1 MSVEYS
7 IRLLSAASRTEEIEG
22 KNRNLVYLFGTT
34 REGEAIAIRTPLL
47 MPYFQVVEPTK
58 DILVNLE
65 QKEDVE
71 KLESQDLWIDGSVK
85 NCTKI
90 TTSHPG
96 KVPKIR
102 DWLKNNGFKPL
113 AADIPFHYRYLYDND
128 IGGCLTIKGDE
139 ITKENYSCKVIDAK
153 EITKSENFESDFRIL
168 SFDIENSIFERT
180 IYCLSYCIK
189 TSEGYVHEETLHG
202 DEETL
207 LKNFVKAINNHDP
220 DIITGYNID
229 GYDLPLLVERCDV
242 YGIEMRIGR
251 DGSKLEQRMQRFW
264 QAQGRV
270 IADAW
275 WNVKREVR
283 PRQESLNAVAKELLG
298 KEKHDVNPKK
308 MDEEWANNPD
318 KVMDYCLEDAKLA
331 LEILEHIKVLQKY
344 QHLGSVAKL
353 PLNDVINGMTSTMI
367 DSLMI
372 RFADSKGIGVPMT
385 NRRKRTGHIEGG
397 YVHSIDPGLYEWVC
411 VLDFKS
417 MYPSII
423 IDRNLCFSTMSEDGE
438 IETPLGVKFKSPEQK
453 KGLLPDLLVNLMA
466 DRDEAK
472 KLQAAAKTE
481 NEENYYKRVQE
492 AIKILMNS
500 VYGVF
505 ASYFYRFTN
514 LDIGASITAYARE
527 YVKDILAELEKEG
540 LEVIYGDTDSVFFRS
555 PHDVLD
561 KTVKFGEKIAERY
574 SEGAKQLE
582 FEKILQPFFSH
593 GVKKRYVGKQIWPKE
608 GMLIRGYE
616 TRRTDS
622 FPIQVQAL
630 EDIFAKLMARDIDNA
645 LESSKNWV
653 TKVSEGE
660 FDDNQFVISKTV
672 NLNRKYVNEDNQAHL
687 QAYKKYIETG
697 RPFVSGMK
705 ISFIVTNANV
715 SPMIV
720 EPYIPEEKCPKPDY
734 NYYADRI
741 AKSLSRITD
750 VFDWDEKALKSGKR
764 APKQQTL
771 F

>member
-1 MSVEYS
+1 MDYS
-7 IRLLSAASRTEEIEG
+7 IRLLSAASCTEEVHG
-22 KNRNLVYLFGTT
+22 KSRNMIYLFGTT
-34 REGEAIAIRTPLL
+34 KDGEAIAVRTPLL
-47 MPYFQVVEPTK
+47 MPYFQVVEPPK
-58 DILVNLE
+58 DICESLE
-65 QKEDVE
+65 KNGDVE
-71 KLESQDLWIDGSVK
+71 KLEPLDLWVDGEEKKCIKV
-85 NCTKI
+85 TV
-90 TTSHPG
+90 SHPG

-102 DWLKNNGFKPL
+102 EWLKNNDLKLL
-113 AADIPFHYRYLYDND
+113 AADIPFHHRYLYDND
-128 IGGCLTIKGDE
+128 IGGCIRVRGKE
-139 ITKENYSCKVIDAK
+139 IQKDGWSCKVI
-153 EITKSENFESDFRIL
+153 EVVEVLPSESFESDFKIL
-168 SFDIENSIFERT
+168 GFDIENSIFERT

-189 TSEGYVHEETLHG
+189 TSEGYTHEETLHG
-202 DEETL
+202 DEEKL
-207 LKNFVKAINNHDP
+207 LNDFVKVIKEHDP

-229 GYDLPLLVERCDV
+229 GYDLPLLVERAEV
-242 YGIEMRIGR
+242 YGVKLAIGR
-251 DGSKLEQRMQRFW
+251 DGTNLEQKFQRFW
-264 QAQGRV
+264 QARGRV
-270 IADAW
+270 IVDAW

-308 MDEEWANNPD
+308 MDEEWANNPQ

-331 LEILEHIKVLQKY
+331 VEILEHIKVLQKY

-353 PLNDVINGMTSTMI
+353 PLDNVINGITSNMI
-367 DSLMI
+367 DSLLI
-372 RFADSKGIGVPMT
+372 RFADSKGVGVPMT
-385 NRRKRTGHIEGG
+385 NHQKRTGHIEGG
-397 YVHSIDPGLYEWVC
+397 YVHNINPGLYEWVC

-423 IDRNLCFSTMSEDGE
+423 IDRNLCFSTMSPDGE

-453 KGLLPDLLVNLMA
+453 KGMLPELLINLMK
-466 DRDEAK
+466 DRDSAK
-472 KLQAAAKTE
+472 ELQASAKTKSDE
-481 NEENYYKRVQE
+481 DYYRRIQE

-514 LDIGASITAYARE
+514 LNIGASITAYARE
-527 YVKDILAELEKEG
+527 YVKDIIEELENEG
-540 LEVIYGDTDSVFFRS
+540 VDVIYGDTDSVFFRS
-555 PHDVLD
+555 PYDELN
-561 KTVKFGEKIAERY
+561 KTIEFGESIADRY
-574 SEGAKQLE
+574 SVGAKQLE

-608 GMLIRGYE
+608 SMLIRGYE
-616 TRRTDS
+616 TRRTDA

-630 EDIFAKLMARDIDNA
+630 EDIFAKLMDRNIEDA

-672 NLNRKYVNEDNQAHL
+672 NLKRKYVNEDNQAHL

-705 ISFIVTNANV
+705 ISFIVTDA
-715 SPMIV
+715 SITPMKV
-720 EPYIPEEKCPKPDY
+720 EPYIPEETCPKPDY

-750 VFDWDEKALKSGKR
+750 VFDWDEKALKRGKR
-764 APKQQTL
+764 GPKQQTL

>member
-1 MSVEYS
+1 MEYS

-34 REGEAIAIRTPLL
+34 REGEAIAVRTPLL

-58 DILVNLE
+58 DILANLE
-65 QKEDVE
+65 EKEEVE
-71 KLESQDLWIDGSVK
+71 NLESQDLWVDGSVK
-85 NCTKI
+85 NCTKV

-139 ITKENYSCKVIDAK
+139 IPKENYSCKVIDAK

-180 IYCLSYCIK
+180 IYCLSYCVK

-207 LKNFVKAINNHDP
+207 LKNFVKAINEHDP

-242 YGIEMRIGR
+242 YGIDLKIGR
-251 DGSKLEQRMQRFW
+251 DGSELEQRMQRFW

-298 KEKHDVNPKK
+298 REKHDVNPKK
-308 MDEEWANNPD
+308 MDQEWANNPD
-318 KVMDYCLEDAKLA
+318 KVMEYCLEDAKLA

-453 KGLLPDLLVNLMA
+453 KGLLPELLVNLMA

-481 NEENYYKRVQE
+481 DEENYYKRVQG

-527 YVKDILAELEKEG
+527 YVKDILTELEKEG

-555 PHDVLD
+555 PHDDLE
-561 KTVKFGEKIAERY
+561 KTVEFGEKIAERY
-574 SEGAKQLE
+574 SVGAKQLE

-593 GVKKRYVGKQIWPKE
+593 GVKKRYVGKQVWPKE

-645 LESSKNWV
+645 LESSKDWV

-660 FDDNQFVISKTV
+660 FNDNQFVISKTV

-715 SPMIV
+715 SPMVV
-720 EPYIPEEKCPKPDY
+720 EPYIPEEECPKPDY

>member
-1 MSVEYS
+1 MEYS

-34 REGEAIAIRTPLL
+34 REGEAIAVRTPLL

-58 DILVNLE
+58 DILANLE
-65 QKEDVE
+65 EKEEVE
-71 KLESQDLWIDGSVK
+71 NLESQDLWVDGSVK
-85 NCTKI
+85 NCTKV

-139 ITKENYSCKVIDAK
+139 IPKENYSCKVIDAK

-180 IYCLSYCIK
+180 IYCLSYCVK

-202 DEETL
+202 DEEAL
-207 LKNFVKAINNHDP
+207 LKNFVKAINEHDP

-242 YGIEMRIGR
+242 YGIDLKIGR
-251 DGSKLEQRMQRFW
+251 DGSELEQRMQRFW

-298 KEKHDVNPKK
+298 REKHDVNPKK
-308 MDEEWANNPD
+308 MDEEWANNPE
-318 KVMDYCLEDAKLA
+318 KVMEYCLEDAKLA

-453 KGLLPDLLVNLMA
+453 KGLLPELLVNLMA

-481 NEENYYKRVQE
+481 DEENYYKRVQG

-555 PHDVLD
+555 PHDDLE
-561 KTVKFGEKIAERY
+561 KTVEFGEKIAERY
-574 SEGAKQLE
+574 SVGAKQLE

-593 GVKKRYVGKQIWPKE
+593 GVKKRYVGKQVWPKE

-645 LESSKNWV
+645 LESSKYWV

-660 FDDNQFVISKTV
+660 FNDCLLYT
-672 NLNRKYVNEDNQAHL
+672 
-687 QAYKKYIETG
+687 
-697 RPFVSGMK
+697 
-705 ISFIVTNANV
+705 
-715 SPMIV
+715 SPS
-720 EPYIPEEKCPKPDY
+720 PRDGL
-734 NYYADRI
+734 
-741 AKSLSRITD
+741 LSRMPSS
-750 VFDWDEKALKSGKR
+750 A
-764 APKQQTL
+764 
-771 F
+771 

>member
-1 MSVEYS
+1 MEYS

-34 REGEAIAIRTPLL
+34 REGEAIAVRTPLL

-58 DILVNLE
+58 DILANLE
-65 QKEDVE
+65 EKEEVE
-71 KLESQDLWIDGSVK
+71 NLESQDLWVDGSVK
-85 NCTKI
+85 NCTKV

-139 ITKENYSCKVIDAK
+139 IPKENYSCKVIDAK

-180 IYCLSYCIK
+180 IYCLSYCVK

-207 LKNFVKAINNHDP
+207 LKNFVKAINEHDP

-242 YGIEMRIGR
+242 YGIDLKIGR
-251 DGSKLEQRMQRFW
+251 DGSELEQRMQRFW

-298 KEKHDVNPKK
+298 REKHDVNPKK
-308 MDEEWANNPD
+308 MDEEWANNPE
-318 KVMDYCLEDAKLA
+318 KVMEYCLEDAKLA

-453 KGLLPDLLVNLMA
+453 KGLLPELLVNLMA

-481 NEENYYKRVQE
+481 DEENYYKRVQG

-555 PHDVLD
+555 PHDDLE
-561 KTVKFGEKIAERY
+561 KTVEFDEKIAERY
-574 SEGAKQLE
+574 SVGAKQLE

-593 GVKKRYVGKQIWPKE
+593 GVKKRYVGKQVWPKE

-645 LESSKNWV
+645 LESSKDWV
-653 TKVSEGE
+653 TKVSEGV

-715 SPMIV
+715 SPMVV
-720 EPYIPEEKCPKPDY
+720 EPYIPEEECPKPDY

>member
-1 MSVEYS
+1 MFVEYS
-7 IRLLSAASRTEEIEG
+7 IRLLSAASRNEEIDG
-22 KNRNLVYLFGTT
+22 KNRTLVYLFGTT
-34 REGEAIAIRTPLL
+34 EEGEAIAVRTPLL
-47 MPYFQVVEPTK
+47 MPYFQIVEPTK
-58 DILVNLE
+58 DIIENLE
-65 QKEDVE
+65 KREDVE
-71 KLESQDLWIDGSVK
+71 ALEAEDLWVDGSIK
-85 NCTKI
+85 NCTKV

-96 KVPKIR
+96 NVPKIR
-102 DWLKNNGFKPL
+102 DWVKNNGFKLL
-113 AADIPFHYRYLYDND
+113 AADIPFHYRYLYNNN
-128 IGGCLTIKGDE
+128 IGGCLTVKGEE
-139 ITKENYSCKVIDAK
+139 IAKDGWSCKVIDAK
-153 EITKSENFESDFRIL
+153 EITESDNFESDFRIM

-180 IYCLSYCIK
+180 IYCLSYCVK
-189 TSEGYVHEETLHG
+189 TSEGYLHEETLHG

-207 LKNFVKAINNHDP
+207 LNNFVKAVNTHDP

-229 GYDLPLLVERCDV
+229 GYDFPLLVERCEI
-242 YGIEMRIGR
+242 YGIDLMIGR

-298 KEKHDVNPKK
+298 REKHDVNPKK

-318 KVMDYCLEDAKLA
+318 KVMEYCLEDAKLA
-331 LEILEHIKVLQKY
+331 LEILEHIMVLQKY

-353 PLNDVINGMTSTMI
+353 PLNDVINGMTSNMI

-372 RFADSKGIGVPMT
+372 RFADSKDIGVPMT
-385 NRRKRTGHIEGG
+385 NRQKRTGHIEGG

-423 IDRNLCFSTMSEDGE
+423 IDRNLCFTTMSEDGE

-453 KGLLPDLLVNLMA
+453 KGLLPELLVNLMN

-481 NEENYYKRVQE
+481 NEENYYRRVQE

-514 LDIGASITAYARE
+514 LNIGASITAYARE
-527 YVKDILAELEKEG
+527 YVKDILEELANEKID
-540 LEVIYGDTDSVFFRS
+540 VIYGDTDSVFFRS
-555 PHDVLD
+555 PHADLNR
-561 KTVKFGEKIAERY
+561 TIEFGESIAKRY
-574 SEGAKQLE
+574 SAGAKKLE

-608 GMLIRGYE
+608 SMLIRGYE

-622 FPIQVQAL
+622 FSIQIEAL
-630 EDIFAKLMARDIDNA
+630 EDIFSKLMDRDIDNA

-653 TKVSEGE
+653 TRVSEGD
-660 FDDNQFVISKTV
+660 FDDKNFVISKTV
-672 NLNRKYVNEDNQAHL
+672 NLKRKYVNEDNQAHL

-705 ISFIVTNANV
+705 IPFIVTDASV
-715 SPMIV
+715 SPMKV
-720 EPYIPEEKCPKPDY
+720 EPYIPEESCPKPDY

-750 VFDWDEKALKSGKR
+750 VFDWDEKALKTGKR

>member
-1 MSVEYS
+1 MEYS

-34 REGEAIAIRTPLL
+34 REGEAIAVRTPLL

-58 DILVNLE
+58 DILANLE
-65 QKEDVE
+65 EKEEVE
-71 KLESQDLWIDGSVK
+71 NLESQDLWVDGSVK
-85 NCTKI
+85 NCTKV

-128 IGGCLTIKGDE
+128 IGGCLTIKGDV
-139 ITKENYSCKVIDAK
+139 IPKENYSCKVIDAK

-180 IYCLSYCIK
+180 IYCLSYCVK

-207 LKNFVKAINNHDP
+207 LKNFVKAINEHDP

-242 YGIEMRIGR
+242 YGIDLKIGR
-251 DGSKLEQRMQRFW
+251 DGSELEQRMQRFW

-298 KEKHDVNPKK
+298 REKHDVNPKK

-318 KVMDYCLEDAKLA
+318 KVMEYCLEDAKLA

-438 IETPLGVKFKSPEQK
+438 IETPLGVKFKSPKQK
-453 KGLLPDLLVNLMA
+453 KGLLPELLVNLMA

-481 NEENYYKRVQE
+481 DEENYYKRVQG

-555 PHDVLD
+555 PHDDLE
-561 KTVKFGEKIAERY
+561 KTVEFGEKIAERY
-574 SEGAKQLE
+574 SVGAKQLE

-593 GVKKRYVGKQIWPKE
+593 GVKKRYVGKQVWPKE

-645 LESSKNWV
+645 LESSKDWV

-660 FDDNQFVISKTV
+660 FNDNQFVISKTV

-715 SPMIV
+715 SPMVV
-720 EPYIPEEKCPKPDY
+720 EPYIPEEECPKPDY

>member
-1 MSVEYS
+1 VEYS

-34 REGEAIAIRTPLL
+34 REGEAIAVRTPLL

-58 DILVNLE
+58 DILANLE
-65 QKEDVE
+65 EKEEVE
-71 KLESQDLWIDGSVK
+71 NLESQDLWVDGSVK
-85 NCTKI
+85 NCTKV

-139 ITKENYSCKVIDAK
+139 IPKENYSCKVIDAK

-180 IYCLSYCIK
+180 IYCLSYCVK

-207 LKNFVKAINNHDP
+207 LKNFVKAINEHDP

-242 YGIEMRIGR
+242 YGIDLKIGR
-251 DGSKLEQRMQRFW
+251 DGSELEQRMQRFW

-298 KEKHDVNPKK
+298 REKHDVNPKK
-308 MDEEWANNPD
+308 MDEEWANNPE
-318 KVMDYCLEDAKLA
+318 KVMEYCLEDAKLA

-453 KGLLPDLLVNLMA
+453 KGLLPELLVNLMA

-481 NEENYYKRVQE
+481 DEENYYKRVQG

-555 PHDVLD
+555 PHDDLE
-561 KTVKFGEKIAERY
+561 KTVEFGEKIAERY
-574 SEGAKQLE
+574 SVGAKQLE

-593 GVKKRYVGKQIWPKE
+593 GVKKRYVGKQVWPKE

-645 LESSKNWV
+645 LESSKDWV

-660 FDDNQFVISKTV
+660 FNDNQFVISKTV

-715 SPMIV
+715 SPMVV
-720 EPYIPEEKCPKPDY
+720 EPYIPEEECPKPDY

>member
-1 MSVEYS
+1 MEYS

-34 REGEAIAIRTPLL
+34 REGEAIAVRTPLL

-58 DILVNLE
+58 DILANLE
-65 QKEDVE
+65 GKEEVE
-71 KLESQDLWIDGSVK
+71 NLESQDLWVDGSVK
-85 NCTKI
+85 NCTKV

-139 ITKENYSCKVIDAK
+139 IPKENYSCKVIDAK

-180 IYCLSYCIK
+180 IYCLSYCVK

-207 LKNFVKAINNHDP
+207 LKNFVKAINEHDP

-242 YGIEMRIGR
+242 YGIDLKIGR
-251 DGSKLEQRMQRFW
+251 DGSELEHRMQRFW

-298 KEKHDVNPKK
+298 REKHDVNPKK

-318 KVMDYCLEDAKLA
+318 KVMEYCLEDAKLA

-423 IDRNLCFSTMSEDGE
+423 IDRNLCFSTMSEEGE

-453 KGLLPDLLVNLMA
+453 KGLLPELLVNLMA

-481 NEENYYKRVQE
+481 DEENYYKRVQG

-555 PHDVLD
+555 PHDDLE
-561 KTVKFGEKIAERY
+561 KTVEFGEKIAERY
-574 SEGAKQLE
+574 SVGAKQLE

-593 GVKKRYVGKQIWPKE
+593 GVKKRYVGKQVWPKE

-645 LESSKNWV
+645 LESSKDWV

-660 FDDNQFVISKTV
+660 FNDNQFVISKTV

-715 SPMIV
+715 SPMVV
-720 EPYIPEEKCPKPDY
+720 EPYIPEEECPKPDY

>member
-1 MSVEYS
+1 M
-7 IRLLSAASRTEEIEG
+7 
-22 KNRNLVYLFGTT
+22 VYLFGTT
-34 REGEAIAIRTPLL
+34 KEGESIAVRTPLL
-47 MPYFQVVEPTK
+47 LPYVQAVEPTQEVL
-58 DILVNLE
+58 DELGNN
-65 QKEDVE
+65 EDVE
-71 KLESQDLWIDGSVK
+71 NLESLDLWVDGEVK
-85 NCTKI
+85 KCTKI
-90 TTSHPG
+90 TTKNIEKLHN
-96 KVPKIR
+96 VR
-102 DWLKNNGFKPL
+102 RQLKNHNLKLL
-113 AADIPFHYRYLYDND
+113 AADIPFHHRYLYDND
-128 IGGCLTIKGDE
+128 IGGCIRVRGKE
-139 ITKENYSCKVIDAK
+139 IHKEGWSCKVIEVV
-153 EITKSENFESDFRIL
+153 EILPSESFESDFKIL

-189 TSEGYVHEETLHG
+189 TSGGYIHEETLHG
-202 DEETL
+202 DEEAL
-207 LKNFVKAINNHDP
+207 LNDFVKAIKKYDP

-229 GYDLPLLVERCDV
+229 GYDLPLLVERAELYD
-242 YGIEMRIGR
+242 IDLSIGR
-251 DGSKLEQRMQRFW
+251 NGTNLEQKFQRFW

-270 IADAW
+270 IVDAW
-275 WNVKREVR
+275 WNVKREIR

-298 KEKHDVNPKK
+298 KEKHDVNPKE
-308 MDEEWANNPD
+308 MDEEWATNPQ

-331 LEILEHIKVLQKY
+331 VEILENIMVLQKY

-353 PLNDVINGMTSTMI
+353 PLDDVINGITSNMI

-385 NRRKRTGHIEGG
+385 NRQKRTGHIEGG
-397 YVHSIDPGLYEWVC
+397 YVHSINPGLYEWVC

-423 IDRNLCFSTMSEDGE
+423 IDRNLCFSTMSPDGE

-453 KGLLPDLLVNLMA
+453 KGMLPELLINLMK
-466 DRDEAK
+466 DRDSAK
-472 KLQAAAKTE
+472 ELQAAAKTK
-481 NEENYYKRVQE
+481 NEEDYYRRIQE

-514 LDIGASITAYARE
+514 LNIGASITAYARE
-527 YVKDILAELEKEG
+527 YVKDILEELENEG
-540 LEVIYGDTDSVFFRS
+540 IDVIYGDTDSVFFRS
-555 PHDVLD
+555 PHADLD
-561 KTVKFGEKIAERY
+561 QTIEFGESIAKRY
-574 SEGAKQLE
+574 SVGAKQLE

-608 GMLIRGYE
+608 SMLVRGYE

-630 EDIFAKLMARDIDNA
+630 EDIFAKLMDRDIDNA
-645 LESSKNWV
+645 LESSKKWV
-653 TKVSEGE
+653 TRVSEGDFGDE
-660 FDDNQFVISKTV
+660 NFVISKTV
-672 NLNRKYVNEDNQAHL
+672 NLKRKYVNEDNQAHL

-705 ISFIVTNANV
+705 ISFIVTDASV
-715 SPMIV
+715 SPMKV
-720 EPYIPEEKCPKPDY
+720 EPFISEEDCPKPDY

-750 VFDWDEKALKSGKR
+750 VFDWDEKALKKGKR
-764 APKQQTL
+764 SPKQQTL

>member
-1 MSVEYS
+1 VEYS

-34 REGEAIAIRTPLL
+34 REGEAIAVRTPLL

-58 DILVNLE
+58 DILANLE
-65 QKEDVE
+65 EKEEVE
-71 KLESQDLWIDGSVK
+71 NLESQDLWVDGSVK
-85 NCTKI
+85 NCTKV

-139 ITKENYSCKVIDAK
+139 IPKENYSCKVIDAK

-180 IYCLSYCIK
+180 IYCLSYCVK

-207 LKNFVKAINNHDP
+207 LKNFVKAINEHDP

-242 YGIEMRIGR
+242 YGIDLKIGR
-251 DGSKLEQRMQRFW
+251 DGSELEQRMQRFW

-298 KEKHDVNPKK
+298 REKHDVNPKK

-318 KVMDYCLEDAKLA
+318 KVMEYCLEDAKLA

-453 KGLLPDLLVNLMA
+453 KGLLPELLVNLMA

-481 NEENYYKRVQE
+481 DEENYYKRVQG

-555 PHDVLD
+555 PHDDLE
-561 KTVKFGEKIAERY
+561 KTVEFGEKIAERY
-574 SEGAKQLE
+574 SVGAKQLE

-593 GVKKRYVGKQIWPKE
+593 GVKKRYVGKQVWPKE

-645 LESSKNWV
+645 LESSKDWV

-660 FDDNQFVISKTV
+660 FNDNQFVISKTV

-715 SPMIV
+715 SPMVV
-720 EPYIPEEKCPKPDY
+720 EPYIPEEECPKPDY

>member
-1 MSVEYS
+1 MEYS

-34 REGEAIAIRTPLL
+34 REGEAIAVRTPLL

-58 DILVNLE
+58 DILANLE
-65 QKEDVE
+65 GKEEVE
-71 KLESQDLWIDGSVK
+71 NLESQDLWVDGSVK
-85 NCTKI
+85 NCTKV

-139 ITKENYSCKVIDAK
+139 IPKENYSCKVIDAK
-153 EITKSENFESDFRIL
+153 EITKSKNFESDFRIL

-180 IYCLSYCIK
+180 IYCLSYCVK

-207 LKNFVKAINNHDP
+207 LKNFVKAINEHDP

-242 YGIEMRIGR
+242 YGIDLKIGR
-251 DGSKLEQRMQRFW
+251 DGSELEQRMQRFW

-298 KEKHDVNPKK
+298 REKHDVNPKK
-308 MDEEWANNPD
+308 MDEEWANNPE
-318 KVMDYCLEDAKLA
+318 KVMEYCLEDAKLA

-453 KGLLPDLLVNLMA
+453 KGLLPELLVNLMA

-481 NEENYYKRVQE
+481 DEENYYKRVQG

-555 PHDVLD
+555 PHDDLE
-561 KTVKFGEKIAERY
+561 KTVEFGEKIAERY
-574 SEGAKQLE
+574 SVGAKQLE

-593 GVKKRYVGKQIWPKE
+593 GVKKRYVGKQVWPKE

-645 LESSKNWV
+645 LESSKDWV

-660 FDDNQFVISKTV
+660 FNDNQFVISKTV

-715 SPMIV
+715 SPMVV
-720 EPYIPEEKCPKPDY
+720 EPYIPEEECPKPDY

>member
-1 MSVEYS
+1 MEYS

-34 REGEAIAIRTPLL
+34 REGEAIAVRTPLL

-58 DILVNLE
+58 DILANLE
-65 QKEDVE
+65 EKEEVE
-71 KLESQDLWIDGSVK
+71 NLESQDLWVDGSVK
-85 NCTKI
+85 NCTKV

-139 ITKENYSCKVIDAK
+139 IPKENYSCKVIDAK

-180 IYCLSYCIK
+180 IYCLSYCVK

-207 LKNFVKAINNHDP
+207 LKNFVKAINEHDP

-242 YGIEMRIGR
+242 YGIDLKIGR
-251 DGSKLEQRMQRFW
+251 DGSELEQRMQRFW

-298 KEKHDVNPKK
+298 REKHDVNPKK
-308 MDEEWANNPD
+308 MDEEWANNPE
-318 KVMDYCLEDAKLA
+318 KVMEYCLEDAKLA

-453 KGLLPDLLVNLMA
+453 KGLLPELLVNLMA

-481 NEENYYKRVQE
+481 DEENYYKRVQG

-527 YVKDILAELEKEG
+527 YVKDILTELEKEG

-555 PHDVLD
+555 PHDDLE
-561 KTVKFGEKIAERY
+561 KTVEFGEKIAERY
-574 SEGAKQLE
+574 SVGAKQLE

-593 GVKKRYVGKQIWPKE
+593 GVKKRYVGKQVWPKE

-645 LESSKNWV
+645 LESSKDWV
-653 TKVSEGE
+653 TKVSEGV

-715 SPMIV
+715 SPMVV
-720 EPYIPEEKCPKPDY
+720 EPYIPEEECPKPDY

>member
-1 MSVEYS
+1 MIVERS
-7 IRLLSAASRTEEIEG
+7 IRLLSAGFGNEEVDGKDRT
-22 KNRNLVYLFGTT
+22 LVYLFGTT
-34 REGEAIAIRTPLL
+34 KEGEPLAIRTPLL
-47 MPYFQVVEPTK
+47 LPYFQIVEPTNE
-58 DILVNLE
+58 ILGKL
-65 QKEDVE
+65 KERDGVE
-71 KLESQDLWIDGSVK
+71 ALESQKLWVDGSVK

-90 TTSHPG
+90 IGSNKDSIS
-96 KVPKIR
+96 KVR
-102 DWLKNNGFKPL
+102 YWLKDKQFKLL
-113 AADIPFHYRYLYDND
+113 AADIPFHYRYLFDNN
-128 IGGCLTIKGDE
+128 IGGCVTVKGDE
-139 ITKENYSCKVIDAK
+139 IVDDNYSCKVIEAR
-153 EITKSENFESDFRIL
+153 EINESENFESDFRIL

-180 IYCLSYCIK
+180 IYCLSYCVK

-207 LKNFVKAINNHDP
+207 LNNFVDAINEHDP

-229 GYDLPLLVERCDV
+229 GYDLPLLVERCEI
-242 YGIEMRIGR
+242 YGIDLNIGR

-298 KEKHDVNPKK
+298 REKHDVNPKK

-318 KVMDYCLEDAKLA
+318 KVMNYCLEDAKLA

-344 QHLGSVAKL
+344 QHLSTVAKL
-353 PLNDVINGMTSTMI
+353 PLNDVLNGMTSTMI

-372 RFADSKGIGVPMT
+372 RFADSKEIGVPMT

-423 IDRNLCFSTMSEDGE
+423 IDRNLCFSTRSDDGD
-438 IETPLGVKFKSPEQK
+438 IETPLGVKFKSPNQK
-453 KGLLPDLLVNLMA
+453 KGLLPELLINIMK

-472 KLQAAAKTE
+472 KFQAAAKTDE
-481 NEENYYKRVQE
+481 EENYYRRVQE

-527 YVKDILAELEKEG
+527 YVKEIIAELDKEG

-555 PHDVLD
+555 PHPNLD
-561 KTVKFGEKIAERY
+561 KTVEIGQSIAERY
-574 SEGAKQLE
+574 SVGAKQLE

-593 GVKKRYVGKQIWPKE
+593 GVKKRYVGNQVWPKE
-608 GMLIRGYE
+608 SMLVRGYE
-616 TRRTDS
+616 TRRTDA
-622 FPIQVQAL
+622 FPAQVSAL
-630 EDIFAKLMARDIDNA
+630 EDIFGKLMARDIDNA
-645 LESSKNWV
+645 LESSQDWV
-653 TKVSEGE
+653 TRISKGE
-660 FDDNQFVISKTV
+660 VAKDQMVISKTV
-672 NLNRKYVNEDNQAHL
+672 NLSRKYVNEDNQAHL

-720 EPYIPEEKCPKPDY
+720 EPYIPEEECPEPDY

-741 AKSLSRITD
+741 AKSLSRLTE
-750 VFDWDEKALKSGKR
+750 VFDWDEKALKKGKR

>member
-1 MSVEYS
+1 MEYS

-34 REGEAIAIRTPLL
+34 REGEAIAVRTPLL

-58 DILVNLE
+58 DILANLE
-65 QKEDVE
+65 EKEEVE
-71 KLESQDLWIDGSVK
+71 NLESQDLWVDGSVK
-85 NCTKI
+85 NCTKV

-139 ITKENYSCKVIDAK
+139 IPKENYSCKVIDAK

-180 IYCLSYCIK
+180 IYCLSYCVK

-207 LKNFVKAINNHDP
+207 LKNFVKAINEHDP

-242 YGIEMRIGR
+242 YGIDLKIGR
-251 DGSKLEQRMQRFW
+251 DGSELEQRMQRFW

-298 KEKHDVNPKK
+298 REKHDVNPKK

-318 KVMDYCLEDAKLA
+318 KVMEYCLEDAKLA

-453 KGLLPDLLVNLMA
+453 KGLLPELLVNLMA

-481 NEENYYKRVQE
+481 DEENYYKRVQG

-555 PHDVLD
+555 PHDDLE
-561 KTVKFGEKIAERY
+561 KTVEFGEKIAERY
-574 SEGAKQLE
+574 SVGAKQLE

-593 GVKKRYVGKQIWPKE
+593 GVKKRYVGKQVWPKE

-630 EDIFAKLMARDIDNA
+630 EDIFAKLMARDIDTA
-645 LESSKNWV
+645 LESSKDWV

-660 FDDNQFVISKTV
+660 FNDNQFVISKTV

-715 SPMIV
+715 SPMVV
-720 EPYIPEEKCPKPDY
+720 EPYIPEEECPKPDY

>member
-1 MSVEYS
+1 MEYS

-34 REGEAIAIRTPLL
+34 REGEAIAVRTPLL

-58 DILVNLE
+58 DILANLE
-65 QKEDVE
+65 EKEEVE
-71 KLESQDLWIDGSVK
+71 NLESQDLWVDGSVK
-85 NCTKI
+85 NCTKV

-128 IGGCLTIKGDE
+128 IGGCLKIKGDE
-139 ITKENYSCKVIDAK
+139 IPKENYSCKVIDAK

-180 IYCLSYCIK
+180 IYCLSYCVK

-207 LKNFVKAINNHDP
+207 LKNFVKAINEHDP

-242 YGIEMRIGR
+242 YGIDLKIGR
-251 DGSKLEQRMQRFW
+251 DGSELEQRMQRFW

-298 KEKHDVNPKK
+298 REKHDVNPKK
-308 MDEEWANNPD
+308 MDEEWANNPE
-318 KVMDYCLEDAKLA
+318 KVMEYCLEDAKLA

-453 KGLLPDLLVNLMA
+453 KGLLPELLVNLMA

-481 NEENYYKRVQE
+481 DEENYYKRVQG

-555 PHDVLD
+555 PHDDLE
-561 KTVKFGEKIAERY
+561 KTVEFGEKIAERY
-574 SEGAKQLE
+574 SVGAKQLE

-593 GVKKRYVGKQIWPKE
+593 GVKKRYVGKQVWPKE

-645 LESSKNWV
+645 LESSKDWV

-660 FDDNQFVISKTV
+660 FNDNQFVISKTV

-715 SPMIV
+715 SPMVV
-720 EPYIPEEKCPKPDY
+720 EPYIPEEECPKPDY

>member
-1 MSVEYS
+1 MEYS

-34 REGEAIAIRTPLL
+34 REGEAIAVRTPLL

-58 DILVNLE
+58 DILANLE
-65 QKEDVE
+65 EKEEVE
-71 KLESQDLWIDGSVK
+71 NLESQDLWVDGSVK
-85 NCTKI
+85 NCTKV

-139 ITKENYSCKVIDAK
+139 IPKENYSCKVIDAK

-180 IYCLSYCIK
+180 IYCLSYCVK

-202 DEETL
+202 DEEAL
-207 LKNFVKAINNHDP
+207 LKNFVKAINEHDP

-242 YGIEMRIGR
+242 YGIDLKIGR
-251 DGSKLEQRMQRFW
+251 DGSELEQRMQRFW

-298 KEKHDVNPKK
+298 REKHDVNPKK
-308 MDEEWANNPD
+308 MDEEWANNPE
-318 KVMDYCLEDAKLA
+318 KVMEYCLEDAKLA

-453 KGLLPDLLVNLMA
+453 KGLLPELLVNLMA

-481 NEENYYKRVQE
+481 DEENYYKRVQG

-555 PHDVLD
+555 PHDDLE
-561 KTVKFGEKIAERY
+561 KTVEFGEKIAERY
-574 SEGAKQLE
+574 SVGAKQLE

-593 GVKKRYVGKQIWPKE
+593 GVKKRYVGKQVWPKE

-645 LESSKNWV
+645 LESSKDWV

-660 FDDNQFVISKTV
+660 FNDNQFVISKTV

-715 SPMIV
+715 SPMVV
-720 EPYIPEEKCPKPDY
+720 EPYIPEEECPKPDY

>member
-34 REGEAIAIRTPLL
+34 KEGEAIAIRTPLL

-298 KEKHDVNPKK
+298 REKHDVNPKK

>member
-1 MSVEYS
+1 MEYS
-7 IRLLSAASRTEEIEG
+7 IRLLSAASRTEEIDG

-34 REGEAIAIRTPLL
+34 REGEAIAVRTPLL

-58 DILVNLE
+58 DILANLE
-65 QKEDVE
+65 EKEEVE
-71 KLESQDLWIDGSVK
+71 NLESQDLWVDGSVK
-85 NCTKI
+85 NCTKV

-139 ITKENYSCKVIDAK
+139 IPKENYSCKVIDAK

-180 IYCLSYCIK
+180 IYCLSYCVK

-207 LKNFVKAINNHDP
+207 LKNFVKAINEHDP

-242 YGIEMRIGR
+242 YGIDLKIGR
-251 DGSKLEQRMQRFW
+251 DGSELEQRMQRFW

-298 KEKHDVNPKK
+298 REKHDVNPKK
-308 MDEEWANNPD
+308 MDEEWANNPE
-318 KVMDYCLEDAKLA
+318 KVMEYCLEDAKLA

-453 KGLLPDLLVNLMA
+453 KGLLPELLVNLMA

-481 NEENYYKRVQE
+481 DEENYYKRVQG

-555 PHDVLD
+555 PHDDLE
-561 KTVKFGEKIAERY
+561 KTVEFGEKIAERY
-574 SEGAKQLE
+574 SVGAKQLE

-593 GVKKRYVGKQIWPKE
+593 GVKKRYVGKQVWPKE

-630 EDIFAKLMARDIDNA
+630 EDIFTKLMARDIDNA
-645 LESSKNWV
+645 LESSKDWV
-653 TKVSEGE
+653 TKVSEGV

-715 SPMIV
+715 SPMVV
-720 EPYIPEEKCPKPDY
+720 EPYIPEEECPKPDY